1 MRRLLP
7 FLHLVFA
14 TTFLFSQDLVLV
26 GVFDLTVPEGGSA
39 GKAVAVQATAD
50 ITDLSAYGIGVA
62 NNGGGTDGQEYTFP
76 AQELLSGQV
85 MWAVRDAAAYTAFF
99 GDLFTNANYTAEGT
113 SSISQNGDDAIELYH
128 NDVVVDLFGDPD
140 VDGTGELWEY
150 TDSWAFRYCAS
161 RTPSTTFDASQ
172 WLIATPQ
179 CTDNAGTMAGSNCIF
194 PTENLDCAG
203 TTTLSNVFTLQM
215 PDELGNESQA
225 VGMAAQVT
233 GHVTG
238 VTSSG
243 FYLQDGDGMFDG
255 VYVYEGSAPTVL
267 QGDEVTVSGTVSEYY
282 SLTQLQDPT
291 VTVVSSGN
299 TLPDA
304 LLLATGDVAGE
315 GHEAVLVSTS
325 GTCDNADLGFGE
337 WSLDDGTGPAMVDD
351 QMYATSPVVGGNYTV
366 TGPLNYSFSNYKVE
380 PRSAEDFVVLDE
392 PDHVQHCLMLRAK

>member
-1 MRRLLP
+1 
-7 FLHLVFA
+7 
-14 TTFLFSQDLVLV
+14 
-26 GVFDLTVPEGGSA
+26 
-39 GKAVAVQATAD
+39 
-50 ITDLSAYGIGVA
+50 
-62 NNGGGTDGQEYTFP
+62 
-76 AQELLSGQV
+76 
-85 MWAVRDAAAYTAFF
+85 
-99 GDLFTNANYTAEGT
+99 
-113 SSISQNGDDAIELYH
+113 
-128 NDVVVDLFGDPD
+128 
-140 VDGTGELWEY
+140 
-150 TDSWAFRYCAS
+150 
-161 RTPSTTFDASQ
+161 
-172 WLIATPQ
+172 
-179 CTDNAGTMAGSNCIF
+179 
-194 PTENLDCAG
+194 
-203 TTTLSNVFTLQM
+203 M

-351 QMYATSPVVGGNYTV
+351 QMYAT
-366 TGPLNYSFSNYKVE
+366 LLF
-380 PRSAEDFVVLDE
+380 
-392 PDHVQHCLMLRAK
+392 